1 MQLGIL
7 MNLAPRK
14 LGSFEGW
21 IAAMCAHARS
31 AGHQVDVFGRA
42 PAHPSFLAR
51 LEQLGC
57 GFATIDSLEDSTY
70 RAIRRLRGYDALHL
84 NMFAPRSRIALM
96 AYASYPAR
104 VMFVDH
110 TSGLGPGS
118 RRELPVVAMLKRAAD
133 SITLVRV
140 DGVAGVSGYVSDRL
154 TRRFRFARHKVRTIY
169 NGVDLS
175 RFTPASEVFDLP
187 PEQAQAPHPSPG
199 PAPAPASPVGIV
211 TVAHL
216 IPHKGVD
223 HLVRAMALA
232 RSELRLTV
240 VGDGPQLEP
249 LRALAREL
257 GVAEKVTFAGL
268 RNDVHALL
276 AGCDVFVHPAVW
288 EEAFGLTIAE
298 AMAAGRAVVASRT
311 GGIPELVEDGV
322 SGLLVEPGD
331 PGALARALDLL
342 SARPALRQQL
352 GASARSR
359 AQQRFNLEQ
368 CAREHIRWCEGAVAR
383 M

>member
-1 MQLGIL
+1 MRLGIL

-31 AGHQVDVFGRA
+31 AGHQVDVYGRA
-42 PAHPSFLAR
+42 PAHAGFLSR
-51 LEQLGC
+51 LEQLGA
-57 GFATIDSLEDSTY
+57 GFATIDPLESSAY
-70 RAIRRLRGYDALHL
+70 RGIRALRGYDALHL

-96 AYASYPAR
+96 AYAAYPAR

-110 TSGLGPGS
+110 SSGLGGQ
-118 RRELPVVAMLKRAAD
+118 RELPVVAMLKRAAD
-133 SITLVRV
+133 SITMVRV
-140 DGVAGVSGYVSDRL
+140 DGVAGVSGYVAKRL
-154 TRRFRFARHKVRTIY
+154 ARRFRLARGKVRTIY

-175 RFTPASEVFDLP
+175 RFVPACELFDLR
-187 PEQAQAPHPSPG
+187 A
-199 PAPAPASPVGIV
+199 APAPEEARPLDVV

-223 HLVRAMALA
+223 HLVRALALA
-232 RSELRLTV
+232 RGEHRLTV

-249 LRALAREL
+249 LRVLAREL
-257 GVAEKVTFAGL
+257 GVAERVAFPGL
-268 RNDVHALL
+268 RDDVHALL
-276 AGCDVFVHPAVW
+276 QRCDAFVHPAVW

-311 GGIPELVEDGV
+311 GGIPEVVEDGV
-322 SGLLVEPGD
+322 SGLLVPPGD
-331 PGALARALDLL
+331 PEELARALDLL
-342 SARPALRQQL
+342 ADRPELRRQL
-352 GASARSR
+352 GANARER
-359 AQQRFNLEQ
+359 AQRRFSLEQ

>member
-1 MQLGIL
+1 MRLGIV

-21 IAAMCAHARS
+21 IAAMCAHARG
-31 AGHQVDVFGRA
+31 AGHEVDVFGRA
-42 PAHPSFLAR
+42 PAHPAFLER
-51 LEQLGC
+51 LEQLGV
-57 GFATIDSLEDSTY
+57 GFDTVDSLEASAY
-70 RAIRRLRGYDALHL
+70 RAIRRLRGYDAIHL
-84 NMFAPRSRIALM
+84 NMFAPRSRVALL
-96 AYASYPAR
+96 AYAAYPAR

-110 TSGLGPGS
+110 TSGLNEVRP
-118 RRELPVVAMLKRAAD
+118 ELPVVALLKRAAD

-140 DGVAGVSGYVSDRL
+140 EGVAGVSEYVRDRL
-154 TRRFRFARHKVRTIY
+154 SRRFRFARHKVRTIY
-169 NGVDLS
+169 NGVDLA
-175 RFTPASEVFDLP
+175 RFAPQAEVFDLAGD
-187 PEQAQAPHPSPG
+187 AQAVAAAS
-199 PAPAPASPVGIV
+199 APAPIRVV

-223 HLVRAMALA
+223 HLVRAVALSQV
-232 RSELRLTV
+232 RPSLTV
-240 VGDGPQLEP
+240 VGDGPQLEA

-257 GVAEKVTFAGL
+257 GVSDRINFAGL
-268 RNDVHALL
+268 RDDVNALL
-276 AGCDVFVHPAVW
+276 SGCDVFVHPAVW

-322 SGLLVEPGD
+322 SGLLVPPAD
-331 PGALARALDLL
+331 PAALAKALDLL
-342 SARPALRQQL
+342 GSRPDLRRKL
-352 GASARSR
+352 GASARER
-359 AQQRFNLEQ
+359 AKQRFSLEQ

>member
-1 MQLGIL
+1 MRLGIL

-21 IAAMCAHARS
+21 IAAMCAQARS
-31 AGHQVDVFGRA
+31 AGHEVDVFGRVPTH
-42 PAHPSFLAR
+42 PAFLQR
-51 LEQLGC
+51 LEQLGV
-57 GFATIDSLEDSTY
+57 GFDTVDSLESSAY

-84 NMFAPRSRIALM
+84 NMFAPRSRIALL
-96 AYASYPAR
+96 AYAAYPAR

-110 TSGLGPGS
+110 TSGLSEAPRS
-118 RRELPVVAMLKRAAD
+118 KLPMVALLKRAAD

-140 DGVAGVSGYVSDRL
+140 DGVAGVSEYVRDRFS
-154 TRRFRFARHKVRTIY
+154 RRFRFARHKVRTIY
-169 NGVDLS
+169 NGVDLT
-175 RFTPASEVFDLP
+175 RFAPREEFFDLDP
-187 PEQAQAPHPSPG
+187 DEAAAAREEAPLH
-199 PAPAPASPVGIV
+199 VV

-216 IPHKGVD
+216 IPHKGVE
-223 HLVRAMALA
+223 HLVRAMALS
-232 RSELRLTV
+232 RVHPSLTV
-240 VGDGPQLEP
+240 VGDGPQLER
-249 LRALAREL
+249 LRALAHEL
-257 GVAEKVTFAGL
+257 GVAARVTFAGL
-268 RNDVHALL
+268 RDDVHALL

-322 SGLLVEPGD
+322 SGLLVPPGD
-331 PGALARALDLL
+331 AGALAGALDLL
-342 SARPALRQQL
+342 GARPALRRQL
-352 GASARSR
+352 GANARAR
-359 AQQRFNLEQ
+359 AQQRFSLEQ